1 MKTSNGTLENFHIN
15 VRIKLAALWVV
26 VMFCY
31 LYGDFFTLFV
41 PGRIQGLINGNSGI
55 GPVSPVKLLMFAILM
70 TLPSLMILMS
80 LTAKPVVSRWA
91 NVSMGVFFTAIMI
104 LVLSTSIS
112 TWMMFYTFLGAIE
125 ITMTSLVIWYAWRW
139 PKH

>member
-41 PGRIQGLINGNSGI
+41 PGRIQGLIDGNSGI
-55 GPVSPVKLLMFAILM
+55 GPVSPLKLLMFAILM

-80 LTAKPVVSRWA
+80 LMAKPAVSRWA
-91 NVSMGVFFTAIMI
+91 NFSIGVFFTAIMI

-125 ITMTSLVIWYAWRW
+125 IIMTSLVIWYAWHW